1 MVVLKHIRMKKAK
14 IASRKHF
21 FKNNISRFIEML
33 EKLERKLFTMIL
45 KQLTYWFDFQNR
57 EIEYLHKITSQSI
70 SRTTIF
76 L

>member
-1 MVVLKHIRMKKAK
+1 
-14 IASRKHF
+14 
-21 FKNNISRFIEML
+21 ML

-76 L
+76 YSSPVFAYPTIDW

>member
-1 MVVLKHIRMKKAK
+1 
-14 IASRKHF
+14 
-21 FKNNISRFIEML
+21 ML

-57 EIEYLHKITSQSI
+57 EIEYLHKINSQFI
-70 SRTTIF
+70 SGTIIF

>member
-1 MVVLKHIRMKKAK
+1 
-14 IASRKHF
+14 
-21 FKNNISRFIEML
+21 ML

-45 KQLTYWFDFQNR
+45 KQLTYWFDFKNR

>member
-1 MVVLKHIRMKKAK
+1 
-14 IASRKHF
+14 
-21 FKNNISRFIEML
+21 ML

-45 KQLTYWFDFQNR
+45 KQLTITSQLIGDDFQNR

>member
-1 MVVLKHIRMKKAK
+1 
-14 IASRKHF
+14 
-21 FKNNISRFIEML
+21 ML
-33 EKLERKLFTMIL
+33 EKLESKLFTMIL

>member
-1 MVVLKHIRMKKAK
+1 M
-14 IASRKHF
+14 F
-21 FKNNISRFIEML
+21 

-57 EIEYLHKITSQSI
+57 EIEYLHKITSQFI
-70 SRTTIF
+70 SGTIIF